1 MVDYSV
7 DYSDSAPSIKTT
19 TFGVD
24 TAIVIVLFAA
34 LLFWASVGT
43 AIWLYL

>member
-1 MVDYSV
+1 MVGYSQ
-7 DYSDSAPSIKTT
+7 SASPEKSTVY
-19 TFGVD
+19 GVD
-24 TAIVIVLFAA
+24 SAIVIVVFAA